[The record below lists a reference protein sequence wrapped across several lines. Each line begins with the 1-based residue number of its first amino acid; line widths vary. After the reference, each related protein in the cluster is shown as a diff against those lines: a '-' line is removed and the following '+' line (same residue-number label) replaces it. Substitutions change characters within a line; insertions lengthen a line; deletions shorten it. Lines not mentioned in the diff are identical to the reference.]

1 MILKKKQ
8 RKQTQNNKLNTKN
21 QYKFIKKDKNRTIL
35 RKQLIKMSK
44 REKAIQYLENKRNM
58 LQQILC
64 NLQDY
69 NLSEQLRN
77 KVKKEYVKEISLL
90 DYIILSL
97 RRSK

>member
-1 MILKKKQ
+1 
-8 RKQTQNNKLNTKN
+8 
-21 QYKFIKKDKNRTIL
+21 
-35 RKQLIKMSK
+35 MSK

-77 KVKKEYVKEISLL
+77 KVKKEYVKEINLI

-97 RRSK
+97 RKNC

>member
-1 MILKKKQ
+1 
-8 RKQTQNNKLNTKN
+8 
-21 QYKFIKKDKNRTIL
+21 
-35 RKQLIKMSK
+35 MSK

-77 KVKKEYVKEISLL
+77 KVKKEYVKEINLL
-90 DYIILSL
+90 DYIIL
-97 RRSK
+97 KIK

>member
-1 MILKKKQ
+1 
-8 RKQTQNNKLNTKN
+8 
-21 QYKFIKKDKNRTIL
+21 
-35 RKQLIKMSK
+35 MSK

-77 KVKKEYVKEISLL
+77 KVRREYAEEINLL
-90 DYIILSL
+90 DYIILKL
-97 RRSK
+97 K

>member
-1 MILKKKQ
+1 
-8 RKQTQNNKLNTKN
+8 
-21 QYKFIKKDKNRTIL
+21 
-35 RKQLIKMSK
+35 MSK
-44 REKAIQYLENKRNM
+44 REKAILYLENKRNM

-97 RRSK
+97 RRSKWQNNN

>member
-1 MILKKKQ
+1 MTKK
-8 RKQTQNNKLNTKN
+8 
-21 QYKFIKKDKNRTIL
+21 
-35 RKQLIKMSK
+35 
-44 REKAIQYLENKRNM
+44 EKSIQYLENKRNM

-77 KVKKEYVKEISLL
+77 KVRREYVKEINLI

>member
-1 MILKKKQ
+1 
-8 RKQTQNNKLNTKN
+8 
-21 QYKFIKKDKNRTIL
+21 
-35 RKQLIKMSK
+35 MSK
-44 REKAIQYLENKRNM
+44 RERAIQYLENKRNM

-77 KVKKEYVKEISLL
+77 KVKKEYVKEINLL
-90 DYIILSL
+90 DYIILDL

>member
-1 MILKKKQ
+1 
-8 RKQTQNNKLNTKN
+8 
-21 QYKFIKKDKNRTIL
+21 
-35 RKQLIKMSK
+35 MSK

-77 KVKKEYVKEISLL
+77 KVKKEYVKEINLL